1 MRTKLNPR
9 EKLLGMGKRFLERGE
24 PIPIDL
30 LAEAERY
37 GLLLEDFGEPRNYI
51 FNNQGEID
59 GE

>member
-1 MRTKLNPR
+1 LNPR